1 MIVYMDASALVKRY
15 VVEEGSEDVSRLLD
29 EADLVG
35 TGLITRAE
43 VSAALKKAV
52 RMKALTLEEAEAA
65 VKAFRSQWGD
75 FVRVQATES
84 LISKADTV
92 AWEYDL
98 RGYDAVHLASAL
110 MWQEAVGES
119 VTIATYDRQL
129 REAGKR
135 AGLNV
140 YPSD

>member
-1 MIVYMDASALVKRY
+1 MIVYVDASALVKRY
-15 VVEEGSEDVSRLLD
+15 VVEEGSEDVSRLID
-29 EADLVG
+29 ESDLVG

-65 VKAFRSQWGD
+65 VKAFRSQWND
-75 FVRVQATES
+75 FVRVQASES

-110 MWQEAVGES
+110 VWQEAIGES
-119 VTIATYDRQL
+119 VTIATYDHQL
-129 REAGKR
+129 REASKR

-140 YPSD
+140 YPSN

>member
-1 MIVYMDASALVKRY
+1 MIVYLDASALVKRY
-15 VVEEGSEDVSRLLD
+15 VVEEGSEDVSRLID
-29 EADLVG
+29 ESDLVG

-65 VKAFRSQWGD
+65 VKAFRSQWND
-75 FVRVQATES
+75 FVRVQASES

-110 MWQEAVGES
+110 VWQEAIGES
-119 VTIATYDRQL
+119 VTIATYDHQL
-129 REAGKR
+129 REASKR

-140 YPSD
+140 YPSN